1 METSSRSVLLVPGH
15 LGVVEVTTPKEPNS
29 TSLGSVVSAPT
40 FIISHLITYNENT
53 HMYIKIC
60 LIFLN

>member
-53 HMYIKIC
+53 HYVY
-60 LIFLN
+60 